1 MSAPLIAGGAAA
13 STDFAL
19 DFGVDAPAARASRH
33 LRAVPRARRRPKLAY
48 ALVAVAGALAIGA
61 AQVVLSIA
69 TTQGVYEEAAL
80 QQQVREM
87 GWQQQ
92 SLGDAVVGLSSPQ
105 YLAANAA
112 SLGMVI
118 NQSPTYLR
126 LSDGAILGSGE
137 AAGWLS
143 TVDAIGRGSVPN
155 ALVVDTPLVTAPGA
169 TIAGAAV
176 AETVTEDPTNG
187 LPQPLTDGLPTP
199 TTR

>member
-1 MSAPLIAGGAAA
+1 MSAQPFVDGTAA
-13 STDFAL
+13 SVDLDLELDFASS
-19 DFGVDAPAARASRH
+19 APRRH
-33 LRAVPRARRRPKLAY
+33 LHAVPMARRRPRLAY
-48 ALVAVAGALAIGA
+48 ALIAVAGALAIGA
-61 AQVVLSIA
+61 AQIVLSIA

-80 QQQVREM
+80 QQQVREL

-92 SLGDAVVGLSSPQ
+92 SLADAVVGLSSPQ

-155 ALVVDTPLVTAPGA
+155 ALVAGTPLVTAPDA
-169 TIAGAAV
+169 TIGGAPA
-176 AETVTEDPTNG
+176 AEVLADEATSG
-187 LPQPLTDGLPTP
+187 LPQALTDGLPTP

>member
-1 MSAPLIAGGAAA
+1 MSAPSFAGGPAA
-13 STDFAL
+13 SL
-19 DFGVDAPAARASRH
+19 DLDLDLVNAAPRRH
-33 LRAVPRARRRPKLAY
+33 LHAVPVARRRPRLAY
-48 ALVAVAGALAIGA
+48 ALIAVAGALAIGA

-69 TTQGVYEEAAL
+69 TTQGVYEESAL
-80 QQQVREM
+80 RQQVREL

-92 SLGDAVVGLSSPQ
+92 SLSDAVVGLSSPQ
-105 YLAANAA
+105 YLAASAA

-155 ALVVDTPLVTAPGA
+155 ALVVNTPLVTAPEA
-169 TIAGAAV
+169 TIGGVPV
-176 AETVTEDPTNG
+176 AEVVTEEAASG